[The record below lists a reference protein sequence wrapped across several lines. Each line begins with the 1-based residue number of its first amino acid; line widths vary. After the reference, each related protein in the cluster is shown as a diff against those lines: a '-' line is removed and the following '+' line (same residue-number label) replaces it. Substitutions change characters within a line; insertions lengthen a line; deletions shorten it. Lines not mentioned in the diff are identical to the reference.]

1 MNEGNISVYQIAK
14 QQNITP
20 RWCRKLYKKLS
31 NTPLYRIKIKRPGRK
46 PKEIPINEIN
56 KVKEMKQMYGFGAVN
71 LECVLDN
78 IGMHIPHN
86 KIHRILKECN
96 LANNEPKK
104 QKKRKWIRYE
114 RKHSNSLW
122 HTDYHQL
129 TDGKFIVPFLD
140 DASRF
145 ITGYE
150 VFDRETAEN
159 AVKVLDSAI
168 KMYGIPKQVISDH
181 GTQFTSLQRQNLEE
195 PNLNLFQIKLNEYNI
210 EHVLARVK
218 HPQTN
223 GKLERGFCT
232 LEFLI
237 KHFEGD
243 IERAVNFYN
252 FERPHMSLFDGNIKT
267 PYMAFMEKMQI
278 NKR

>member
-96 LANNEPKK
+96 LANNEPYALVC
-104 QKKRKWIRYE
+104 I
-114 RKHSNSLW
+114 
-122 HTDYHQL
+122 
-129 TDGKFIVPFLD
+129 F
-140 DASRF
+140 SRF
-145 ITGYE
+145 NQCYILFF
-150 VFDRETAEN
+150 VFLSCTF
-159 AVKVLDSAI
+159 I
-168 KMYGIPKQVISDH
+168 Y
-181 GTQFTSLQRQNLEE
+181 
-195 PNLNLFQIKLNEYNI
+195 
-210 EHVLARVK
+210 
-218 HPQTN
+218 
-223 GKLERGFCT
+223 FC
-232 LEFLI
+232 
-237 KHFEGD
+237 
-243 IERAVNFYN
+243 N
-252 FERPHMSLFDGNIKT
+252 SS
-267 PYMAFMEKMQI
+267 
-278 NKR
+278 